1 MPCWM
6 VSPEAASAIFPM
18 TEVFDIVIFDEAS
31 QCFAER
37 GIPAMYRG
45 RQLVVAGDDM
55 QLKPNELYQTRWED
69 EDGDH
74 PDLEVDSLLDLA
86 KRYLPTVHLQGHYR
100 SKSLELID
108 FSNRHFYE
116 GRLQLL
122 PDRNVL
128 NRQEPAIEYQ
138 QVDGIWEDNTNM
150 KEAEA
155 VVERL
160 VSLLTAD
167 ADKEIGVVTFNSPQQ
182 NLILDLVEERFAKDG
197 LAIPPSLFVKNIENV
212 QGDEKDIIIFSVGYA
227 PDKRKKM
234 NMQFG
239 S

>member
-1 MPCWM
+1 HQVTKKKKIWPLRRVVAEFKHELFNVVPCWM
-6 VSPEAASAIFPM
+6 VSPESASAIFPM
-18 TEVFDIVIFDEAS
+18 EPLFDLVIFDEAS

-55 QLKPNELYQTRWED
+55 QLKPHELYQARWED
-69 EDGDH
+69 EEDH

-86 KRYLPTVHLQGHYR
+86 KRYLPTVFLQGHYR
-100 SKSLELID
+100 SQSLELID

-138 QVDGIWEDNTNM
+138 QVEGVWENNTNAA
-150 KEAEA
+150 EAAA
-155 VVERL
+155 VVERVWTL
-160 VSLLTAD
+160 WETD
-167 ADKEIGVVTFNSPQQ
+167 QRKEVGVVTFNAPQQ
-182 NLILDLVEERFAKDG
+182 DLILDLLEEKFSKAG
-197 LAIPPSLFVKNIENV
+197 EELPSSLFVKNIE
-212 QGDEKDIIIFSVGYA
+212 
-227 PDKRKKM
+227 
-234 NMQFG
+234 
-239 S
+239 